1 MFEEDK
7 GNFGESRDPS
17 KTISV
22 YFHHEKYSIVFKE
35 DKVRFGKSWDPSQ
48 MISR

>member
-17 KTISV
+17 KTIARYISPKTTSV
-22 YFHHEKYSIVFKE
+22 MRLVYVTLGI
-35 DKVRFGKSWDPSQ
+35 
-48 MISR
+48 ISS